1 MDALVTTALVGT
13 AQQPNLE
20 ITTGT
25 EIDTLTARLAVTEP
39 EHKLLLSA
47 GAWALYRQA
56 GKVSETLSTIPE
68 AARSESQAVCTQR
81 ITAILERMFQGEH
94 DNLLPE
100 ALERIKQAGL
110 RLPYELLY
118 PALNIQDKELRSAI
132 FPVLGER
139 GRWLSQFNPSWSW
152 VGHYLP
158 GAEEAQLAEAE
169 SIWQEGTQG
178 QRQSI
183 LRLVRASDPTKAR
196 EWLAAVWKQEKAD
209 ARSELLNTFTVGLS
223 ATDEEFLEKA
233 LDDRAAG
240 VRAVA
245 ASLLAHLTSSAFAAR
260 MQKRADAMLTYE
272 AKKLIVTV
280 PTTLEKDWLRDGI
293 VAKPTAYGVGQH
305 TWWLTQVLSLVPP
318 AHWVENF
325 GVSADKLIS
334 AARANADWHDTLVSC
349 WASAASLHRD
359 EQWCM
364 ALWDWASNPSTKKK
378 DATAVWNEQASLLK
392 CMPQHEAEQ
401 RILSVFSNPKHP
413 GNEDWED
420 ALPILRKPWSK
431 EFGDTYLQELHN
443 HLSKLE
449 FKKNNS
455 PYNDSWYQSID
466 TAKIALHPA
475 CFAEV
480 PKSPKSW
487 NIPVADGTTQIW
499 QKTYWIEELKKF
511 TEAIRIRQRFI
522 EEIVL

>member
-1 MDALVTTALVGT
+1 MDAFVIAALVGT

-25 EIDTLTARLAVTEP
+25 GIDSLTTQLAVTEP

-56 GKVSETLSTIPE
+56 GKVSETLSAIPE
-68 AARSESQAVCTQR
+68 PARSESQAACTQR
-81 ITAILERMFQGEH
+81 ITTLLESMFQGEH

-110 RLPYELLY
+110 RLPHELLI

-183 LRLVRASDPTKAR
+183 LRLLRASDPTKAR
-196 EWLAAVWKQEKAD
+196 ERLAAAWKQEKAD
-209 ARSELLNTFTVGLS
+209 ARTELLNTFTVGLS
-223 ATDEEFLEKA
+223 AADEEFLEKA

-240 VRAVA
+240 VRAAA
-245 ASLLAHLTSSAFAAR
+245 ASLLAHLTNSAFAAR

-318 AHWVENF
+318 AHWVEHF
-325 GVSADKLIS
+325 GISADKLIG
-334 AARANADWHDTLVSC
+334 ATRANADWRDTLVSC

-359 EQWCM
+359 ERWSM

-378 DATAVWNEQASLLK
+378 DAAVWNEQTSLLE
-392 CMPQHEAEQ
+392 CISQHEAEQ
-401 RILSVFSNPKHP
+401 RILSLFSNPKHP

-420 ALPILRKPWSK
+420 ALAVLRKPWSK
-431 EFGDTYLQELHN
+431 EFGDSYLQELHS

-475 CFAEV
+475 SFAGALKDWELSE
-480 PKSPKSW
+480 KSSDTSPSS
-487 NIPVADGTTQIW
+487 W

-511 TEAIRIRQRFI
+511 TEAIRIRQHFI